1 MSRQTEE
8 QTARLSAMSHD
19 ELRIEHL
26 RMSATR
32 AIEELRF
39 VIQLMNDGHHDAAL
53 GELERLRVSLATHR
67 YLIEY
72 GGRIA

>member
-1 MSRQTEE
+1 MSKQTEE
-8 QTARLSAMSHD
+8 QTARLNAMSHD

-26 RMSATR
+26 KMSATR
-32 AIEELRF
+32 AIEELHF

-53 GELERLRVSLATHR
+53 GELDRLRVSLSTHR
-67 YLIEY
+67 YLIEH